1 MGSLAQSGL
10 CASCIH
16 AKTIMSDRGST
27 FVLCELSH
35 SDPQFPKYPRL
46 PVLVCDGWKMRE

>member
-16 AKTIMSDRGST
+16 AKTITSDRGST